1 MLHPKRLFLLLM
13 LLAAITL
20 IGCTAQSDDLTEIAL
35 IELKTENERLQRRL
49 NETTETLNQIN
60 SSQQGLV
67 TQQIIAKEVVFEG
80 GDDTVQSI
88 RDRRTLRCGGNADLP
103 GFGFLDP
110 DQGDFIG
117 FDVDICRVVAA
128 AVLGDQGADQI
139 EITPLTSKLRFA
151 TLQAGE
157 IDLLTRNTTWTMSR
171 DTELASDFA
180 TVTFYDGQGIMV
192 RESSGIQKL
201 SDLRNKAICV
211 QEGSTS
217 SANIV
222 DYFENIGITIEVR
235 EFSDRIAARGQ
246 YEDGAC
252 DGYTGDKSSLIA
264 QQILLA
270 EPEAHKILIED
281 LSREPLGP
289 VVRHGDD
296 NWKDIVTWSIQCT
309 INAEFLGIN
318 QDNVDDELASEQ
330 LVVRRL
336 LGLEGELGKKI
347 GLPNDFCYQI
357 IRQVGNFADIYARHL
372 GANTPFNLPRG
383 LNGLYV
389 DGGLLYPL
397 PFK

>member
-1 MLHPKRLFLLLM
+1 MLHLKRLFLLLILSVAG
-13 LLAAITL
+13 LLV
-20 IGCTAQSDDLTEIAL
+20 GCTAQSDDLTEIAL
-35 IELKTENERLQRRL
+35 IELQTENKRLERRL
-49 NETTETLNQIN
+49 SEATDTLRQIN

-67 TQQIIAKEVVFEG
+67 TQQIIAKEVTFAG

-117 FDVDICRVVAA
+117 FDVDICRVIAA

-139 EITPLTSKLRFA
+139 EITPLTSRLRFA
-151 TLQAGE
+151 SLQSGE
-157 IDLLTRNTTWTMSR
+157 IDVLTRNTTWTMSR
-171 DTELASDFA
+171 DTELGSDYA
-180 TVTFYDGQGIMV
+180 AVTFYDGQGIMV

-201 SDLRNKAICV
+201 SDLRNKAVCV

-217 SANIV
+217 ATNIV

-235 EFSDRIAARGQ
+235 EFSDRIAARNQ

-270 EPEAHKILIED
+270 EPEAHKILVED

-309 INAEFLGIN
+309 INAEFLGIS
-318 QDNVDDELASEQ
+318 QENVEDELASDQ
-330 LVVRRL
+330 LVVKQL

-357 IRQVGNFADIYARHL
+357 IRQVGNYADIYARHL
-372 GANTPFNLPRG
+372 GSDTPFNLPRG
-383 LNGLYV
+383 LNALYV